1 MHTHAATL
9 QRWLQNTQPPRTKAV
24 RRKSHLTDDTWSMVR
39 WKRHHFLRARTVQHL
54 QNRYCLLAVF
64 HAWKATAP
72 VSDCSSWM
80 RLCDRTI
87 ALHLWQYQRL
97 SRCVTKAVRLDDKN
111 FYVHLAAKKGEIA
124 ADEGMNRLW
133 ASIKPLLPK
142 NIKRRSQQ
150 KIRCRGPTNADLMN
164 HYCSLEAGEPCDY
177 ASLLSR
183 CFEDQKILP
192 LCLPDLMSK

>member
-1 MHTHAATL
+1 MLSQCLRSCQVRTSIAEVDLALQKLDHVAVQVDIPIEFSCCVNRRRTFDFHAPTPVCDGPPSDIEWRVNVHTHAATL

-39 WKRHHFLRARTVQHL
+39 WKRHHFLRARTVQRL

-80 RLCDRTI
+80 RLCEHTI

-111 FYVHLAAKKGEIA
+111 FYVHLAAQKG
-124 ADEGMNRLW
+124 
-133 ASIKPLLPK
+133 
-142 NIKRRSQQ
+142 
-150 KIRCRGPTNADLMN
+150 
-164 HYCSLEAGEPCDY
+164 
-177 ASLLSR
+177 
-183 CFEDQKILP
+183 
-192 LCLPDLMSK
+192 